1 MSDIRANTISDT
13 SGNGPIN
20 LHKQSAA
27 KAYFR
32 YALNNQPPGASLN
45 ISTINDNKA
54 GDFNVNFTS
63 SFSSNAIV
71 AASAADSQGS
81 RSTNCNNNTSSN
93 MQVLYWQTA
102 IVDSVSGT
110 NGLTNSGSVGVMF
123 NGDLA

>member
-1 MSDIRANTISDT
+1 LSDIRANTISDT

-20 LHKQSAA
+20 LHKQSAS